1 MLTMHRAPS
10 RRAGFTLVELV
21 IAMVLM
27 SLVGGAIVKLLL
39 QQQRFYNST
48 SDLIQTR
55 QQIRQAAAMLP
66 SDLRGISSV
75 GGDISSMSDSALE
88 FRSAFG
94 GSVVCVNA
102 GGTLSTVPRVLA
114 SGATMTNW
122 ITTPVVGDSLA
133 VYNNGATLA
142 MAGQGWLFY
151 RITAVTPVTTNA
163 ANGCPTATGLTRA
176 GDITAANPSL
186 QLGLTPAAPNTIAV
200 GAAIRFFRHVRYR
213 IYRETD
219 NQWYLGFFNC
229 QFGRV
234 PVCNTTQPI
243 AGPFQPYA
251 NNGTSGV
258 QFAYYDVNG
267 AVTANPLQVARIS
280 LVVRGQSTGL
290 VNLSGGGGT
299 VFHDSLRIEVG
310 LRNRQ

>member
-1 MLTMHRAPS
+1 
-10 RRAGFTLVELV
+10 
-21 IAMVLM
+21 
-27 SLVGGAIVKLLL
+27 
-39 QQQRFYNST
+39 
-48 SDLIQTR
+48 
-55 QQIRQAAAMLP
+55 
-66 SDLRGISSV
+66 
-75 GGDISSMSDSALE
+75 
-88 FRSAFG
+88 
-94 GSVVCVNA
+94 
-102 GGTLSTVPRVLA
+102 
-114 SGATMTNW
+114 
-122 ITTPVVGDSLA
+122 
-133 VYNNGATLA
+133 
-142 MAGQGWLFY
+142 
-151 RITAVTPVTTNA
+151 
-163 ANGCPTATGLTRA
+163 
-176 GDITAANPSL
+176 
-186 QLGLTPAAPNTIAV
+186 V

-229 QFGRV
+229 VYGRV

-251 NNGTSGV
+251 NNATSGV